1 MEVVFKRFP
10 LIRRKVLKNLD
21 DESLIRS
28 VEAKRGIAEF
38 LDNERFFWI
47 RVIKKYVDRRLK
59 PSISN
64 NTGLSGQSI
73 R

>member
-1 MEVVFKRFP
+1 MEVLTRRFP
-10 LIRRKVLKNLD
+10 LIIRMVFKNLD
-21 DESLIRS
+21 NQSITHSKCASRTF
-28 VEAKRGIAEF
+28 AEF